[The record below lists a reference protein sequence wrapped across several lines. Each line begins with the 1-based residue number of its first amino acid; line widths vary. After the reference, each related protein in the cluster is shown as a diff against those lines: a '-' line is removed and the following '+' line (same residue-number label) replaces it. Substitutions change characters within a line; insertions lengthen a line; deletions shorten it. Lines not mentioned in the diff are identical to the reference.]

1 MFEWTN
7 KIDNVDDIL
16 ADDINSIAQEV
27 IILQKNINDIDDEC
41 DAKIGALDNLET
53 NDKSN
58 LVNAINEIVASGSS
72 SGIIVDQTYNST
84 SANAQS
90 GIAVAEAVAAV
101 EFKIGDMDNLYYP
114 ASEPEHRNLVMAF
127 NWLHEY
133 HNSDIQTLYRDKA
146 DTVVLN
152 EINTNLDAKITV
164 NSQAI
169 TALQQNMGDIDTAL
183 DNIID
188 LQNSYIGGDSV

>member
-1 MFEWTN
+1 MLKWTN

-90 GIAVAEAVAAV
+90 GKAVAEAIAEVDEKV
-101 EFKIGDMDNLYYP
+101 
-114 ASEPEHRNLVMAF
+114 
-127 NWLHEY
+127 
-133 HNSDIQTLYRDKA
+133 
-146 DTVVLN
+146 
-152 EINTNLDAKITV
+152 
-164 NSQAI
+164 
-169 TALQQNMGDIDTAL
+169 GDIDTTL
-183 DNIID
+183 DNIIAM
-188 LQNSYIGGDSV
+188 QNSYIGGDSV